1 MDPADDSDPHIWY
14 RLDDLL
20 DILARYFVHG
30 VHQFRHGLLCLLDL
44 RKERLKRLPNV
55 NELVLIWVGA
65 LWNND
70 WRIFIVN
77 GLPLVALQP
86 FVGGDGLFTGIVVNT
101 LPVP

>member
-1 MDPADDSDPHIWY
+1 MDSADDSDPHIWY

-30 VHQFRHGLLCLLDL
+30 VNQFRHGLLCLLNL

-55 NELVLIWVGA
+55 NELVLIWISA
-65 LWNND
+65 LWHND
-70 WRIFIVN
+70 WRVFIVN
-77 GLPLVALQP
+77 GLPVVALQP
-86 FVGGDGLFTGIVVNT
+86 FVGGDGFFAGIVVNT